1 MRAPRP
7 LPDLEKSPVKLHP
20 FPALRPRPELA
31 ERVLTPPYD
40 VVSTAEAREHA
51 AGNARSFFHVIRPE
65 IDLGDDVDIH
75 APEVYAR
82 GREALAGLVADGTLV
97 AEAAPALFLYRLTQG
112 EHVQTG
118 FVGRASVAD
127 YRSGKV
133 KRHEL
138 TRPAKEE
145 DRLQLML
152 ACEAHTGPVLL
163 ACRGNEA
170 LSAIVGRVSA
180 TPPEVSARAQDG
192 VLHEVWPLRGAELA
206 ATEAAFEGVAAFYIA
221 DGHHR
226 AASAARVGEALHA
239 ERGEGPWD
247 AFLAVV
253 FPDDELR
260 ILDYNRVVRD
270 LNGMSPD
277 EFLARVAERFVVGP
291 FDGPSRPTGR
301 HRFAMYLD
309 GQWRELITRLG
320 LVDDTDPI
328 ASLDVSI
335 LQDHV
340 LGPILGIDDPRTD
353 DRIDFVGGSRGTDV
367 LAARVDAQKGG
378 VAFAMWPT
386 SLGELF
392 AVADADQIMPPKSTW
407 FEPKLASGLFVNS
420 WRKG

>member
-1 MRAPRP
+1 M
-7 LPDLEKSPVKLHP
+7 KLHR

-31 ERVLTPPYD
+31 GQVMTPPYD

-65 IDLGDDVDIH
+65 IDLGDEVDIH
-75 APEVYAR
+75 APEVYAQ
-82 GREALAGLVADGTLV
+82 GAKALGGLVADGTLV
-97 AEAAPALFLYRLTQG
+97 AEPEPILFIYRLTQG

-118 FVGRASVAD
+118 FVGRAAVAD

-145 DRLQLML
+145 DRLNLML

-163 ACRGNEA
+163 ACRGNDG
-170 LSAIVGRVSA
+170 LSGIVSRVTA
-180 TPPEVSARAQDG
+180 KAPEVSARAKDG
-192 VLHEVWPLRGAELA
+192 VLHEVWPLRGDDLA
-206 ATEAAFEGVAAFYIA
+206 ATEAAFEQVAAFYIA

-226 AASAARVGEALHA
+226 AASGARVGEKLHA
-239 ERGEGPWD
+239 ERGEGLWD
-247 AFLAVV
+247 GLLAVV

-260 ILDYNRVVRD
+260 ILDYNRVVKD
-270 LNGMSPD
+270 LNGLSPD
-277 EFLARVAERFVVGP
+277 EFLAAVAENFVVGP

-309 GQWRELITRLG
+309 GQWRELTARLG
-320 LVDDTDPI
+320 LVDDADPI

-335 LQDHV
+335 LQDHL
-340 LGPILGIDDPRTD
+340 LGPILGITDPRTD
-353 DRIDFVGGSRGTDV
+353 ERIDFVGGSRGTDA
-367 LAARVDAQKGG
+367 LAKRVDAQGGG

-392 AVADADQIMPPKSTW
+392 AVADDDKIMPPKSTW

-420 WRKG
+420 WRRG